1 MTTPLKAGM
10 TRRFYKLRLRFRSL
24 FKRGR
29 VEQELSDELRFH
41 LENLTQEYVANGL
54 TPEEACYAALRELGA
69 VDQIKEEC
77 RDMRRIN
84 FIDNLIQDVRYG
96 ARTLRRN
103 RGFAAVAIVTLALGI
118 GANTAIFSVVN
129 TVLLRP
135 LPFKDPSSLVWATE
149 RFQLSRGAAVVI
161 SPDFIGWKERNQ
173 VFDEIGAFNQTVG
186 ANLTAAGEPA
196 RVSVMRVTAE
206 LFPMLGVRPIR
217 GRTFLPAESKQ
228 AQRRVA
234 LLNEALWRSRFG
246 SDPHILGKSVR
257 LDDDTFTVVGIL
269 PANLRFPAADV
280 WIPLALDSD
289 VFSPHSPHWTALTV
303 IARLKPGVAAA
314 RAQSDLQL
322 ITERLDR
329 EYPKE
334 AAPFRAHELV
344 EVIPLHQLLVQNVR
358 PLLLILLGV
367 AAFVLLIACANVANL
382 LLSRGVLRGRE
393 MAVRAALGARRLR
406 IVRQLLTEGLL
417 LALAG
422 GVLGLLAGLWGTT
435 ILRQL
440 IPSNLSQDIHL
451 DLRVLAF
458 SAGIAVLAVLVFGF
472 VPAFIASRT
481 DVGEALKEGG
491 AQAGARPAAQRLRAL
506 LAAGEI
512 ALSLILLVG
521 AGLLARSFLR
531 LSQVELG
538 FDPHGVLMATVERP
552 WTSNPNPRQF
562 AAFFQDA
569 LERVRSLPGVKEAAV
584 TTRYPFE
591 DSHNTTLMLKIR
603 GVENFRPPQPVPT
616 SAVSP
621 DYFRVMRIP
630 SVKGR
635 TFADSDAGTA
645 PSVVIVNEAFA
656 RMAFKAG
663 DPLAQQISFG
673 PPPAPWSQVVGVV
686 ADTRDHALAEEP
698 IPEIYVPYLQQPSF
712 SMALVL
718 RTAARPQGLVSPVR
732 KAVESIDKNQ
742 PLSETTTMEEVIAG
756 SVAPHRFQMMLLGLF
771 ALLALVLAA
780 VGVYGVVSYSCS
792 LRVHEFGVRMALG
805 AERRDLLGL
814 VIRQGAKLAL
824 IGVSVGLGDALAL
837 TRFLSSMLYA
847 IKPTDPLTLAAVSM
861 LLAAVALL
869 ASYIPARRATK
880 VDPMVALRYE

>member
-1 MTTPLKAGM
+1 M

>member
-1 MTTPLKAGM
+1 M
-10 TRRFYKLRLRFRSL
+10 TRWFYKLPLRFRSL
-24 FKRGR
+24 FRRGR
-29 VEQELSDELRFH
+29 VERELSDELRFH
-41 LENLTQEYVANGL
+41 LENLTQEYIANGM
-54 TPEEACYAALRELGA
+54 TPEDARYAALRELGG

-96 ARTLRRN
+96 VRTLARS

-135 LPFKDPSSLVWATE
+135 LPFEDPSSLVWATE
-149 RFQLSRGAAVVI
+149 RFHLTHGAAAVI
-161 SPDFIGWKERNQ
+161 SPDFIGWKDRNQ

-196 RVSVMRVTAE
+196 RVSVMQVTAE
-206 LFPMLGVRPIR
+206 LFPMLGVQPIR
-217 GRTFLPAESKQ
+217 GRTFLPVESKQ

-246 SDPHILGKSVR
+246 SDPQIMGKSVR

-269 PANLRFPAADV
+269 PANLRYPAADV

-289 VFSPHSPHWTALTV
+289 VFSPHSPRWTALTV
-303 IARLKPGVAAA
+303 IARLKPGVDAA

-322 ITERLDR
+322 ITQQMDR

-334 AAPFRAHELV
+334 AAPFRAHERV
-344 EVIPLHQLLVQNVR
+344 EVIPLHQLLVQNVSS
-358 PLLLILLGV
+358 LLLILLGV
-367 AAFVLLIACANVANL
+367 VAFVLLIACANVSNL
-382 LLSRGVLRGRE
+382 LLSRGVLRVRE

-406 IVRQLLTEGLL
+406 LVRQLLTEGLL

-422 GVLGLLAGLWGTT
+422 GVLGLLAGLWGTK

-440 IPSNLSQDIHL
+440 VPSNLSQDIHL

-458 SAGIAVLAVLVFGF
+458 SAAIAVLAVLVFGF

-481 DVGEALKEGG
+481 DVAEALKEG
-491 AQAGARPAAQRLRAL
+491 AQAGAGPAAHRLRSV

-538 FDPHGVLMATVERP
+538 FDPHGLLMATVERP

-569 LERVRSLPGVKEAAV
+569 LERVQSLPGVKEAAV
-584 TTRYPFE
+584 TTRYPLE

-616 SAVSP
+616 TAVSP

-630 SVKGR
+630 LLMGR

-645 PSVVIVNEAFA
+645 QSVVIVNEAFA
-656 RMAFKAG
+656 RMAFKAR
-663 DPLAQQISFG
+663 DPLSQQISFG

-698 IPEIYVPYLQQPSF
+698 IPEIYVPHLQQPSF

-718 RTAARPQGLVSPVR
+718 RTAARPQGLVGPVR

-742 PLSETTTMEEVIAG
+742 PLSESTTMDEVIAG
-756 SVAPHRFQMMLLGLF
+756 LVAPRRFQTMLLGSF
-771 ALLALVLAA
+771 ALLALMLAA

-805 AERRDLLGL
+805 AERLDLFRLVIGQGVILALLG
-814 VIRQGAKLAL
+814 VGVGIGGALL
-824 IGVSVGLGDALAL
+824 L
-837 TRFLSSMLYA
+837 TRLLSSMLYEV
-847 IKPTDPLTLAAVSM
+847 KPTDPLTLIAVA
-861 LLAAVALL
+861 LILAAVALL

-880 VDPMVALRYE
+880 VDPMTALRYE

>member
-1 MTTPLKAGM
+1 M
-10 TRRFYKLRLRFRSL
+10 TRWFYKLPLRFRSL
-24 FKRGR
+24 FRRGR
-29 VEQELSDELRFH
+29 VERELSDELRFH
-41 LENLTQEYVANGL
+41 LENLTQEYIANGM
-54 TPEEACYAALRELGA
+54 TPEDAPYAALRELGG

-96 ARTLRRN
+96 VRTLARS

-135 LPFKDPSSLVWATE
+135 LPFEDPSSLVWATE
-149 RFQLSRGAAVVI
+149 RFHLTHGAAAVI
-161 SPDFIGWKERNQ
+161 SPDFIGWKDRNQ

-196 RVSVMRVTAE
+196 RVSVMQVTAE
-206 LFPMLGVRPIR
+206 LFPMLGVQPIR
-217 GRTFLPAESKQ
+217 GRTFLPVESKQ

-246 SDPHILGKSVR
+246 SDPQIMGKSVR

-269 PANLRFPAADV
+269 PANLRYPAADV

-289 VFSPHSPHWTALTV
+289 VFSPHSPRWTALTV
-303 IARLKPGVAAA
+303 IARLKPGVYAA

-322 ITERLDR
+322 ITQRMDR
-329 EYPKE
+329 EYPQE
-334 AAPFRAHELV
+334 AAPFRAHERV
-344 EVIPLHQLLVQNVR
+344 EVIPLHALLVQNVR
-358 PLLLILLGV
+358 SLLLILLGV
-367 AAFVLLIACANVANL
+367 VGFVLLIACANVANL

-406 IVRQLLTEGLL
+406 LVRQLLTEDLL
-417 LALAG
+417 LAMAG
-422 GVLGLLAGLWGTT
+422 GVLGLLAGLWGTK

-440 IPSNLSQDIHL
+440 IPSNLSQDVHL

-458 SAGIAVLAVLVFGF
+458 FGGIAVLAVLVFGF

-491 AQAGARPAAQRLRAL
+491 AQGGAGRAAHRLRAL
-506 LAAGEI
+506 LAVGEI
-512 ALSLILLVG
+512 ALSLILLAS
-521 AGLLARSFLR
+521 AGLLTRSFLR

-538 FDPHGVLMATVERP
+538 FDPHDLLMATVERP

-569 LERVRSLPGVKEAAV
+569 LQRVRSLPGVKEAAV
-584 TTRYPFE
+584 TTRYPLQ

-603 GVENFRPPQPVPT
+603 GMENFHPPQPVPT
-616 SAVSP
+616 IAVSQ
-621 DYFRVMRIP
+621 DYFRVTRILLL
-630 SVKGR
+630 KGR
-635 TFADSDAGTA
+635 TFSDADAGTA
-645 PSVVIVNEAFA
+645 PSVVVVNEAFA
-656 RMAFKAG
+656 RMAFEAR

-673 PPPAPWSQVVGVV
+673 PPPAPWSEVVGVV

-712 SMALVL
+712 SMAFIL
-718 RTAARPQGLVSPVR
+718 RTTADPQPLVKTVR
-732 KAVESIDKNQ
+732 GAIESIDKNQ
-742 PLSETTTMEEVIAG
+742 PLSDATTMDEVIAG
-756 SVAPHRFQMMLLGLF
+756 LVAPRRFQMMLLGLF

-814 VIRQGAKLAL
+814 VIRQGARLAL
-824 IGVSVGLGDALAL
+824 IGVFAGLGGALAL
-837 TRFLSSMLYA
+837 TRYLSSMLYG
-847 IKPTDPLTLAAVSM
+847 IKPADPLTLLAVSL

-869 ASYIPARRATK
+869 ASYIPARRATN